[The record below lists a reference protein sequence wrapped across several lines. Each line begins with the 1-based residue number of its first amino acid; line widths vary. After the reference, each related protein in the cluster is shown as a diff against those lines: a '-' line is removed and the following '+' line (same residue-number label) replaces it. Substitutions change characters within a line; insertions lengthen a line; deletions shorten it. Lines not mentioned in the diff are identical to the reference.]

1 MPVTDPIADMLT
13 RIRNAQAVR
22 HPLVEMPSSKR
33 KAFLAEILKKEG
45 YIDDLEVVKKTPQDV
60 LRLRLRYTSEQ
71 QPAIVGL
78 KRVSKPGLRVHV
90 QRKEVPRAFGGVGI
104 SIVSTSQGIMTGLD
118 AYRKGIGGELM
129 AYVW

>member
-13 RIRNAQAVR
+13 RIRNAQLVR
-22 HPLVEMPSSKR
+22 HPQVEMPVSKT
-33 KAFLAEILKKEG
+33 KVSIAEILKQEG
-45 YIDDLEVVKKTPQDV
+45 YIGDYEVASRKPQGM
-60 LRLRLRYTSEQ
+60 LRLRLTYSERRE
-71 QPAIVGL
+71 PSIAGL
-78 KRVSKPGLRVHV
+78 KRVSRPGLRVHV

-118 AYRKGIGGELM
+118 AYRKGIGGEIM